1 MGGALA
7 AGFLLGVLEAL
18 SQRYLEAYLP
28 GFTEALPFVVVL
40 LVLLVRPYGLFG
52 ERQIE
57 RV

>member
-7 AGFLLGVLEAL
+7 AGFLLGVLGAL

>member
-1 MGGALA
+1 V

-18 SQRYLEAYLP
+18 SQRYLEPVLP
-28 GFTEALPFVVVL
+28 GCTEALPFLVVL

>member
-1 MGGALA
+1 M
-7 AGFLLGVLEAL
+7 LGVLRAL